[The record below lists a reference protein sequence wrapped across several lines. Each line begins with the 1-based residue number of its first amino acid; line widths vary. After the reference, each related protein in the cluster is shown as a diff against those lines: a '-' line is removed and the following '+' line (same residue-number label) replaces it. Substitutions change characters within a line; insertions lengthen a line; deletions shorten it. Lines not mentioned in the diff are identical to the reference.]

1 MWKNAERH
9 AAKYG
14 YLYESTWRRE
24 LANNNVW
31 LNKLPALELIKY
43 LGGGVRLGTM
53 LGRDT

>member
-14 YLYESTWRRE
+14 YHWESAWRRE
-24 LANNNVW
+24 LANNNIW
-31 LNKLPALELIKY
+31 LNKLPIVEFLKY
-43 LGGGVRLGTM
+43 LGGGVRLGPM